1 MIGDD
6 TISDF
11 TIIAYQIVKCDLGKI
26 LGICKGQKKKIDL
39 RLFLRLIQ
47 IKKKI
52 SITSAQ
58 FYKPQV
64 TLVHCCS
71 SHTCFQVILYNK
83 C

>member
-1 MIGDD
+1 MVGDD
-6 TISDF
+6 TISAF
-11 TIIAYQIVKCDLGKI
+11 TIIAYQIVKCYLGKI
-26 LGICKGQKKKIDL
+26 LGICKGQKMKIDL
-39 RLFLRLIQ
+39 RLFLRLI
-47 IKKKI
+47 KKKKKF

-64 TLVHCCS
+64 TLVHFCS